1 MCEKCGINPAAVTL
15 TQVINGKKTVTK
27 LCASCAQENNI
38 YKDFNMDL
46 GFSSLFS
53 SFFNDTE
60 QKNTDEKC
68 PLCSTSKAEFLK
80 SGKIGCANCYVAFE
94 STMSPLLKKIHS
106 TTTHTGKVPGT
117 CDEPNLKSKSKIDI
131 LKSQLKEAI
140 EKEEYE
146 KAARLRDEIKEM
158 EGTL

>member
-1 MCEKCGINPAAVTL
+1 MMCEKCGINPAAVTL

-53 SFFNDTE
+53 SFFNE
-60 QKNTDEKC
+60 GERSSGLDEKC
-68 PLCSTSKAEFLK
+68 PLCNMTKSEFLK
-80 SGKIGCANCYVAFE
+80 TGKIGCPTCYSAFE
-94 STMSPLLKKIHS
+94 SSITPLLKKIHS
-106 TTTHTGKVPGT
+106 TTTHTGKVSG
-117 CDEPNLKSKSKIDI
+117 KSGNVSENKIDL
-131 LKSQLKEAI
+131 LKAQLKEAI

-158 EGTL
+158 EGRR

>member
-15 TQVINGKKTVTK
+15 TRVINGKKSVVH

-38 YKDFNMDL
+38 YKDLNMDL

-53 SFFNDTE
+53 SFFG
-60 QKNTDEKC
+60 DEPVSDNSLEC
-68 PLCSTSKAEFLK
+68 PLCGMTQAEFLRG
-80 SGKIGCANCYVAFE
+80 GKPGCSNCYSVFE
-94 STMSPLLKKIHS
+94 HSMKPLLKKIHS
-106 TTTHTGKVPGT
+106 TTTHVGKVYGEKGSTP
-117 CDEPNLKSKSKIDI
+117 ESKIDL

-140 EKEEYE
+140 AAEEYE

-158 EGTL
+158 EGTI